1 MLPLQTVEREVN
13 KGLVAAGAGSNL
25 RVRLFWKLQAWRLR
39 NTVAPESSRSISQF
53 SNFMALSHRGNAD
66 AICDLAESL
75 STHSSELSTLSATA
89 VKTRLARELG
99 PKSCVTVLGAE
110 KGSVGGYAWA
120 RVSTPA
126 DALVNYR
133 YNADLVHLDD
143 AAWDKLAG
151 IIGAAPC
158 LVLYELALCSQYRR
172 GFSPLKQ
179 LLKPLLELGLSHG
192 AKRALWW
199 APAGSAACQLSLA
212 FGARA
217 VMQHGGAVFFL
228 HDAIAGIARV
238 LTALPASAISS
249 LLSRAAGARKPREP
263 NRGPAP
269 LRLPQAAGETLVR
282 LALDSCAAGAGL
294 SARAAE
300 LRDLVASNDVVDD
313 DAAHGQADATDT
325 IEEIEIRS
333 RPRLSASLHQLT
345 TVRAASPA
353 TGPVPTSTVEAP
365 VAKTMA
371 ATPARQ
377 ATAGGALADLPRR
390 LSTIFPHRAG

>member
-1 MLPLQTVEREVN
+1 MN
-13 KGLVAAGAGSNL
+13 KGSVAAGTGSNL

-39 NTVAPESSRSISQF
+39 NTVAPESSRSVSQF

-75 STHSSELSTLSATA
+75 STHSTELSAITAAA

-120 RVSTPA
+120 RVSQPTE
-126 DALVNYR
+126 ALANFR
-133 YNADLVHLDD
+133 YHADLVHLDD

-151 IIGAAPC
+151 IVGSDPC
-158 LVLYELALCSQYRR
+158 LVFYDMGLCSQYRR

-179 LLKPLLELGLSHG
+179 LLKPLLELGLDHG
-192 AKRALWW
+192 AKRAFWW

-217 VMQHGGAVFFL
+217 VMQQGDAVFFL

-238 LTALPASAISS
+238 LTALPASAIAT
-249 LLSRAAGARKPREP
+249 LLSRTAGTRAPREP
-263 NRGPAP
+263 NRSAAP
-269 LRLPQAAGETLVR
+269 LRLPVAVDDNLVR
-282 LALDSCAAGAGL
+282 LALDSSAAGA
-294 SARAAE
+294 SAPTRAAE
-300 LRDLVASNDVVDD
+300 LRGLVASNEVVDE
-313 DAAHGQADATDT
+313 QADGSAV

-333 RPRLSASLHQLT
+333 RPRAGAGLHKL
-345 TVRAASPA
+345 AA
-353 TGPVPTSTVEAP
+353 VVP
-365 VAKTMA
+365 VAGAAPASAVEPPVVKTVA
-371 ATPARQ
+371 AVRQ
-377 ATAGGALADLPRR
+377 GASGGALADLPRR
-390 LSTIFPHRAG
+390 LSTLFPHRAG